1 VRWYEIRDPEGAPA
15 VFQQGTIVDPDTDFW
30 LGSVAMDRVGNIAVG
45 FSAMSKRDFSS
56 VFVAGRKPSD
66 PRGSMFGP
74 LRLALGSG
82 VQFNS
87 FKRWGDYSSMTVDP
101 KDDCTFWYTQ
111 EYYIASGSFN
121 WATHIGAFKFD
132 TCKAG
137 GR

>member
-1 VRWYEIRDPEGAPA
+1 
-15 VFQQGTIVDPDTDFW
+15 
-30 LGSVAMDRVGNIAVG
+30 MDRVGNIAVG

-56 VFVAGRKPSD
+56 VYVAGRHASD
-66 PRGSMFGP
+66 PPGAMFGP

-111 EYYIASGSFN
+111 EYYISTGSFN
-121 WATHIGAFKFD
+121 WATHVGAFKFD
-132 TCKAG
+132 NCRPG
-137 GR
+137 GK